1 MGGGPSKA
9 QIDYEKQQNHK
20 IQLEIEK
27 KKEEARIKALENKK
41 KELERKEA
49 ERLWKIQC
57 ETIERE
63 TKERIRRE
71 EAELR
76 RKKEEEKRR
85 KERKIANLRDTQVIG
100 TFISLIK
107 EFMNSSDFDYM
118 RKALEV
124 LMETTIIDKYK
135 SIRSDVGSQIN
146 IIIETIDQYYNMV
159 DEKLLRKVLIIYI
172 FYEKGKDCYS
182 KIEKHI
188 KNDKIKEL
196 FFNILLDYSEY
207 LGNDID
213 FGKDKNAYT
222 DFVEHSL
229 KKYKYFESLKYLSG
243 NIIQLQVLNS
253 LKNNVVKY
261 AEKVSKPIIF
271 KNLDK
276 FKDEYEIIKELIKYE
291 KDIGKNSFFY
301 TKNFGIII
309 INISTRN

>member
-1 MGGGPSKA
+1 MENTMWNNRERNKR
-9 QIDYEKQQNHK
+9 K
-20 IQLEIEK
+20 
-27 KKEEARIKALENKK
+27 NKK
-41 KELERKEA
+41 R
-49 ERLWKIQC
+49 RS
-57 ETIERE
+57 
-63 TKERIRRE
+63 RI
-71 EAELR
+71 ELR

-85 KERKIANLRDTQVIG
+85 KEGKISNLRDTQVIG

-135 SIRSDVGSQIN
+135 SIRSDVGRQIN

-172 FYEKGKDCYS
+172 FYEKGKNCYS

-229 KKYKYFESLKYLSG
+229 KKNKYLESLKYLSG

-261 AEKVSKPIIF
+261 AEKVGKPIIF

-276 FKDEYEIIKELIKYE
+276 FKDAYEIIKELIKYE
-291 KDIGKNSFFY
+291 KDIGKKFIFLYKEFWNNY
-301 TKNFGIII
+301 YKYINTKLI
-309 INISTRN
+309 RMEK